1 MLVKAEDAGSGM
13 KTIITFGTF
22 DVFHIG
28 HLRILQRAGQLG
40 DRLIVGISSDALNM
54 QKNCP
59 WVKPRPESQKLPGKV
74 GRLI

>member
-1 MLVKAEDAGSGM
+1 MLVKTEDAGSDM

-40 DRLIVGISSDALNM
+40 ERLIVGISSDALNM
-54 QKNCP
+54 HKKVGCRFTAKAIA
-59 WVKPRPESQKLPGKV
+59 WGLLPG
-74 GRLI
+74 

>member
-1 MLVKAEDAGSGM
+1 M

-54 QKNCP
+54 QKKAECRFTAKAIA
-59 WVKPRPESQKLPGKV
+59 WGLLPD
-74 GRLI
+74 